1 MKQTYPKR
9 IKKRPPQG
17 GGAKSAETDG
27 MRFFKSTLGTLLL
40 SLAVGGILLLLSS
53 TVLFFVG
60 DPLSFVLP
68 AGILCAAL
76 TAFAGGFFA
85 TRMYNLPILGGGLI
99 NGILL
104 TALSLLFSLFF
115 VKDAA
120 CYATGYSAAI
130 SALLHIGVIGL
141 SIGGAFVGGRERTP
155 TKRRKKIRR

>member
-1 MKQTYPKR
+1 MKQAYSKR

-17 GGAKSAETDG
+17 SNTRAAETDS

-53 TVLFFVG
+53 VVLLFVD

-76 TAFAGGFFA
+76 TAFSGGFFA
-85 TRMYNLPILGGGLI
+85 TRIHGLPMLGGGLI

-104 TALSLLFSLFF
+104 TALSLLFSLLF
-115 VKDAA
+115 VKNAA

-130 SALLHIGVIGL
+130 SALLHAGVIGL

-155 TKRRKKIRR
+155 TKRHKKMRR